1 MKRLCTTALLLVALA
16 AWAAGNPKIGMHR
29 FQGQAGL
36 GSVDTLKWLND
47 PGDTTSAGANIS
59 LAKDTLSGTTPD
71 TTTAELEIGG
81 CSYVSIWIA
90 QSTIHAPVY
99 YHTRY
104 TFQVSPDLN
113 NWLSL
118 TSFYSVTSSPAVT
131 TTSFAR
137 RDTVIFVVYN
147 QDVSAQ
153 DSVAS
158 QGLQSGKVKT
168 ARGEDMRKVK
178 GARYLRIIAA
188 GVTPSA
194 ATDSLILR
202 AIAVREW
209 PTLQVQ

>member
-1 MKRLCTTALLLVALA
+1 MKRLLTTALLLVALA

-29 FQGQAGL
+29 FQGLAGQ

-47 PGDTTSAGANIS
+47 PGDTTAAGANIS

-71 TTTAELEIGG
+71 TTTGELEIGG
-81 CSYVSIWIA
+81 CSYVSVWIA

-99 YHTRY
+99 YSTKY

-118 TSFYSVTSSPAVT
+118 ATVYSITSTQNVAAA
-131 TTSFAR
+131 FAR
-137 RDTVIFVVYN
+137 RDTGAFVVYN
-147 QDVSAQ
+147 QDVAGR
-153 DSVAS
+153 DTLGTT
-158 QGLQSGKVKT
+158 GLHSTQIKAATGS
-168 ARGEDMRKVK
+168 DMRKVRA
-178 GARYLRIIAA
+178 ARYLRIIAT
-188 GVTPSA
+188 GMTPSA

-202 AIAVREW
+202 AILVREW